1 MDPVNVEGGEFTNK
15 NSSRFKDATFYYLV
29 PPPDI
34 GYVGFVI
41 HGYEGLAMART
52 VDGSLGLVEI
62 ITPPDMVRDL
72 KEVMTGLSEEIEVR
86 EVTLEQVLDW
96 GYKVVNGA
104 LVSPGEA
111 TRKY

>member
-1 MDPVNVEGGEFTNK
+1 MNTVDAEGGERTKINGT
-15 NSSRFKDATFYYLV
+15 RFKDETFYYLV

-62 ITPPDMVRDL
+62 ITPPDMVGDL
-72 KEVMTGLSEEIEVR
+72 KEVMTGLAEEIEVR
-86 EVTLEQVLDW
+86 EVTL
-96 GYKVVNGA
+96 GA
-104 LVSPGEA
+104 GARLGLPRS
-111 TRKY
+111 